1 MLGGRSR
8 ACREGKEIQVVRTFS
23 IVAIAAVSLTL
34 AACGSKASS
43 KPATSGNTAGN
54 SGGNSLVGTVGPGF
68 TISLTKGGSSVSTL
82 KAGTY
87 TITVSDKSSMHN
99 FHLFGPGVE
108 QKTDVGATGTSNW
121 TVTFKKGSYTYQCD
135 AHFRSG
141 MIEHFTV
148 T

>member
-1 MLGGRSR
+1 MPRIRILLV
-8 ACREGKEIQVVRTFS
+8 AVV
-23 IVAIAAVSLTL
+23 AVLVLAVVGAQASTTAVKGTLT
-34 AACGSKASS
+34 
-43 KPATSGNTAGN
+43 GN
-54 SGGNSLVGTVGPGF
+54 VGPGF
-68 TISLTKGGSSVSTL
+68 TITLTQKGKAVKIL

-87 TITVSDKSSMHN
+87 KINVNDKSSMHN

-135 AHFRSG
+135 VHFRSG